1 MEREDG
7 NEIDSPSRLEY
18 NQPMAVNHKSVPCIA
33 VLTFLLAF
41 SLFAQEEGLQPVVF
55 RFRGALHLLYVQ
67 KTSLGADVMLEKDG
81 QCTTLSSDMDGE
93 NICPAA
99 WEFGEDTVIT
109 WVNYRSGEAA
119 IGWRSMQSGA
129 GGLERPEKFKFISTP
144 QVFFTDGFP
153 RALVFLGNRSDN
165 DDVFLLD
172 LSHKTLLNISDTPYS
187 EKRFSLSESG
197 ETLKIETESLD
208 RVVVYSV
215 SGETLRVSAVGRGRV
230 PFREEALA
238 PRSAVS
244 CDATNT
250 YLAFGDSIT
259 WGKMRMN
266 NLSGEYHPELA
277 YPALIQSLIKDSY
290 GPSFPVNLGVPGET
304 TTDGAMRITTDL
316 AKNPAKYFLLMMG
329 TNDCVSNQ
337 FSIDSSMEN
346 LKYIVDRALGLN
358 LDVIISTIPPRKDS
372 FNQFEYVRNNIQS
385 LNAGIQNLVFQ
396 KFLVRQPILS
406 IDTHQAFMA
415 YNPPDGWKTLLED
428 IVGNHPSPTGQQV
441 IAGLFSPMLLSFAPA
456 VPSGIELVNAS
467 GNQKTFQWS
476 GNCESDFGFYQIE
489 FGFSPDRLNRSVT
502 VAESRFTFS
511 TFPFL
516 PGIYFRVQ
524 AVDRFENRSDFT
536 QVVSAGSEK

>member
-1 MEREDG
+1 
-7 NEIDSPSRLEY
+7 
-18 NQPMAVNHKSVPCIA
+18 MAVKRKSVLCIA
-33 VLTFLLAF
+33 VLTFLIAL
-41 SLFAQEEGLQPVVF
+41 SLFAQEEGLRPVAF
-55 RFRGALHLLYVQ
+55 HFRGALYLLYVQ
-67 KTSLGADVMLEKDG
+67 KTPLGADIILEKDG
-81 QCTTLSSDMDGE
+81 QYTTLSSDMDGE

-99 WEFGEDTVIT
+99 WESGEDTVIT

-119 IGWRSMQSGA
+119 IGWWLMRSGT

-172 LSHKTLLNISDTPYS
+172 LLHKTLVNISDTPYS
-187 EKRFSLSESG
+187 EKRFSLSGSG
-197 ETLKIETESLD
+197 EILRIETESLN
-208 RVVVYSV
+208 RVAVYSV
-215 SGETLRVSAVGRGRV
+215 SAETSRVLSVGRGRV
-230 PFREEALA
+230 PFREEALVS
-238 PRSAVS
+238 RSAAS
-244 CDATNT
+244 CDVTNT
-250 YLAFGDSIT
+250 YVAFGDSIT

-277 YPALIQSLIKDSY
+277 YPAQIQSLIKNSY
-290 GPSFPVNLGVPGET
+290 GPAFPVNLGVPGET
-304 TTDGAMRITTDL
+304 TYDGAIRVTTDL
-316 AKNPAKYFLLMMG
+316 SKNPARYFLLMMG

-346 LKYIVDRALGLN
+346 LEYIVDRALGLN

-385 LNAGIQNLVFQ
+385 LNAGIKNLVFQ

-406 IDTHQAFMA
+406 IDTYQAFMA
-415 YNPPDGWKTLLED
+415 YDPPDGWKTLLED
-428 IVGNHPSPTGQQV
+428 IVGNHPSPKGHQV
-441 IAGLFSPMLLSFAPA
+441 ITGLFSPMLLSFAPVA
-456 VPSGIELVNAS
+456 PSGIKLVNAS
-467 GNQKTFQWS
+467 GNQRMFQWS

-489 FGFSPDRLNRSVT
+489 FGFSPDRLNRSITVT
-502 VAESRFTFS
+502 DSHFTFY

-516 PGIYFRVQ
+516 PGIYFRMQ

-536 QVVSAGSEK
+536 QVFSSDSE